1 MSRTHKDAPYKIRKR
16 RLGIKD
22 GSEDCAVCAEGP
34 VRVIRTGFTAI
45 FFAHEVSEREAFL
58 AIAEEGGFTVETEE
72 VQGYLSTSTEIE
84 TTFSRYNRG
93 KSAFDGY
100 LDPDRAIYSHP
111 NGKSD
116 ELIWNREGRRE
127 IPAEKERSFRRIDS
141 TGAMDFEFMEIRPVV
156 SHKRNIFTAISVY
169 KESER
174 VARHYHGRGHDRD
187 PMSYLLSGHCHCRS
201 CEPGEQGSRAELRA
215 ASGRLKKAFNGGD
228 DESLEE
234 ISSELVGSN
243 GGAYRDTMLC

>member
-34 VRVIRTGFTAI
+34 IRVIRTGFTAI

-72 VQGYLSTSTEIE
+72 VRGYLSTSTDLE

-111 NGKSD
+111 NGMARD
-116 ELIWNREGRRE
+116 LIWNREGRKE
-127 IPAEKERSFRRIDS
+127 ISAEKDRSFRRIDS
-141 TGAMDFEFMEIRPVV
+141 TGAMDFEFLEGRPVV
-156 SHKRNIFTAISVY
+156 SHKKNIFTVVSVY

-174 VARHYHGRGHDRD
+174 VARHYHGGGHDRD
-187 PMSYLLSGHCHCRS
+187 PMSYLLSGHCHCS
-201 CEPGEQGSRAELRA
+201 YCEPREQGTRAELRA
-215 ASGRLKKAFNGGD
+215 ASGRLKKAFNAGD
-228 DESLEE
+228 EEALEE
-234 ISSELVGSN
+234 ISSGLLSSN